1 MSAARATRSRLRE
14 PTVQALAT
22 QLAALE
28 RRVAQHE
35 AEGACRWV
43 MAEYMR
49 LCDQLDASTPMD
61 ELGALF
67 TADALWE
74 GRGSKYS
81 AAFGR
86 HEGRQAIVDFLDG
99 YRGPT
104 PHFALNVHYL
114 TSETLHADSA
124 QLAHGSWVMLQASTL
139 ASGESTLRS
148 ARIEAE
154 FRFDLGRWR
163 IAHFATTNLF
173 SQACARPWDDA
184 AIVSEPRT
192 R

>member
-1 MSAARATRSRLRE
+1 MTAPRAARTRLRV
-14 PTVQALAT
+14 PTVQELAER
-22 QLAALE
+22 LAALE
-28 RRVAQHE
+28 QRAVRHE
-35 AEGACRWV
+35 AESACRWV

-67 TADALWE
+67 TSDAVWE
-74 GRGSKYS
+74 GRGSTYT

-114 TSETLHADSA
+114 TSETIHVNSV
-124 QLAHGSWVMLQASTL
+124 QSAHGTWVMLQVSTL

-148 ARIEAE
+148 ARIEAD
-154 FRFDLGRWR
+154 FRFDFGRWR
-163 IAHFATTNLF
+163 IGHFSTTKLF
-173 SQACARPWDDA
+173 SQARDRAWDDA
-184 AIVSEPRT
+184 AVIVEPRH